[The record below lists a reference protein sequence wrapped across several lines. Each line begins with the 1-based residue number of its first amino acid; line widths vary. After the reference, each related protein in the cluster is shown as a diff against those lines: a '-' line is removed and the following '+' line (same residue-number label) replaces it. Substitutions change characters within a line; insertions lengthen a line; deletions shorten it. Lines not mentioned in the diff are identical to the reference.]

1 MDLTNLLA
9 VAVPMAAAI
18 AIFFWSLD
26 RIRKERVD
34 PADGLRTPRATPREL
49 VERLLRPAAENL
61 SLRRSAEGKPTLSED
76 LARAGVNI
84 TPAEYL
90 LIRIGAVALG
100 ALIGLFRFGISIGP
114 IVIAALD
121 FVIPPL
127 VVNYLQRR
135 RQNMFNDQLT
145 GMLQLLSNSLKTGY
159 AIDRALETVASKSQ
173 PPVSTEVERVTTEIT
188 LGTSVEDALSALLLR
203 INSPDLEFIVTAIL
217 LHTRVGGNL
226 AEVLD
231 NISDTLRD
239 RLQTKRDMSVL
250 TAQSRAS
257 ASIITGL
264 PILLGLG
271 LYVFV
276 PGYFAPM
283 TSTVVGY
290 ILLGI
295 AGLLILIGNILIR
308 RMTALKPARTAIQ
321 VRQKLSQ
328 AGNPGGLTPAGFQSV
343 RYSVAAIMAVAG
355 LAVGLVVPVGMPT
368 LLAAAVSGLIFA
380 VIGFMTPGLWIEQRI
395 AQRRREIQRSLAEA
409 TDLLTLV
416 VESGMSLDEG
426 LLSITERFHN
436 ALGDE
441 IGKVLREIRLGR
453 PRMAALEHMADMCG
467 VPDLHHLVESIVQS

>member
-114 IVIAALD
+114 IVIAALG

-173 PPVSTEVERVTTEIT
+173 PPVSTEFERVATEIT

-308 RMTALKPARTAIQ
+308 RMTAL
-321 VRQKLSQ
+321 
-328 AGNPGGLTPAGFQSV
+328 QS
-343 RYSVAAIMAVAG
+343 
-355 LAVGLVVPVGMPT
+355 
-368 LLAAAVSGLIFA
+368 
-380 VIGFMTPGLWIEQRI
+380 
-395 AQRRREIQRSLAEA
+395 
-409 TDLLTLV
+409 
-416 VESGMSLDEG
+416 
-426 LLSITERFHN
+426 
-436 ALGDE
+436 
-441 IGKVLREIRLGR
+441 
-453 PRMAALEHMADMCG
+453 
-467 VPDLHHLVESIVQS
+467 